1 MHGFDRFKSIGCEAR
16 FVSRFIDSMNR
27 RPKDPVAPT
36 ETDHSNSCRNGIVWK
51 EENAVPRIVY
61 YWLVNVLALFVAAA
75 LLGGVHVEGPLA
87 GLVAAALLGLIN
99 ISIRPVLVL
108 VTLPINILTLGLFTF
123 VVNAL
128 MLQLVAWLVPG
139 FAIDGFWWAVLAALV
154 LAFVNAVV
162 TRLLPPLGR
171 YY

>member
-1 MHGFDRFKSIGCEAR
+1 MHRWEATDRVACR
-16 FVSRFIDSMNR
+16 
-27 RPKDPVAPT
+27 PVAVQ
-36 ETDHSNSCRNGIVWK
+36 EGGII
-51 EENAVPRIVY
+51 VPRIVY
-61 YWLVNVLALFVAAA
+61 HWLVHVLALFVAAA
-75 LLGGVHVEGPLA
+75 LLQGVHVDGALA

-99 ISIRPVLVL
+99 VSIRPILVL
-108 VTLPINILTLGLFTF
+108 VTLPINLLTLGLFTF

-154 LAFVNAVV
+154 LAFVNAVI
-162 TRLLPPLGR
+162 TRLLPPWRR